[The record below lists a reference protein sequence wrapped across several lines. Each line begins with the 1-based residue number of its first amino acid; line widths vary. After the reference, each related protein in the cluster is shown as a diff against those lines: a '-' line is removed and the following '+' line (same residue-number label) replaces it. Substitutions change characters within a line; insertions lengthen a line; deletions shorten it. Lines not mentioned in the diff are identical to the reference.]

1 VAVAAATIGTQEH
14 LLAPGEAS
22 ALMFGSLLTIAATS
36 IAGTLAARGQPAA
49 QPEKTA
55 TPAPGKSE

>member
-14 LLAPGEAS
+14 LLAAGEAS

-36 IAGTLAARGQPAA
+36 IAGALAARGQA
-49 QPEKTA
+49 PEKAEKAAVTD
-55 TPAPGKSE
+55 KSK